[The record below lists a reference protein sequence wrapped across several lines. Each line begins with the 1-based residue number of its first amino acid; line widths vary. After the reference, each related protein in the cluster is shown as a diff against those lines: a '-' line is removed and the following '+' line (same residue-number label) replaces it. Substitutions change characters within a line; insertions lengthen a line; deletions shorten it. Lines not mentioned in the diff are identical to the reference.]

1 MPYHFGFVLNFSLSL
16 YKSININLT
25 IKELTMETISINQL
39 IISSDESL
47 NGIQAVERIKSA
59 NDNKL
64 SDDKKATA
72 QGGVFVNATAC
83 SDSLLSLVKT
93 KLTNVLADNVKVSD
107 TMTLCKDNKRVW
119 FSFASV
125 SKDTN
130 AEI

>member
-1 MPYHFGFVLNFSLSL
+1 
-16 YKSININLT
+16 
-25 IKELTMETISINQL
+25 METISINQL

-72 QGGVFVNATAC
+72 QGGIFVNATSC
-83 SDSLLSLVKT
+83 SDSLLALVKT

-107 TMTLCKDNKRVW
+107 TMTLCKDKKRVW

>member
-1 MPYHFGFVLNFSLSL
+1 
-16 YKSININLT
+16 
-25 IKELTMETISINQL
+25 METISINQL

-47 NGIQAVERIKSA
+47 NGIEAVERIKSA